1 MKIISLYILI
11 VIAVGLVT
19 FLIREYNANKW
30 MSIERNRRLIV
41 ERFESEG
48 INAHFNDV
56 TGILLVTFFY
66 RGARYV
72 ESINYANARLMYK
85 KSQKESIKDIL
96 VKTFVK

>member
-1 MKIISLYILI
+1 MKIISLYLLI
-11 VIAVGLVT
+11 IIGAGLVM

-30 MSIERNRRLIV
+30 MSIESNRRNI
-41 ERFESEG
+41 ERRFISEG
-48 INAHFNDV
+48 IDTHFNDV

>member
-11 VIAVGLVT
+11 VIGVGLVT

-56 TGILLVTFFY
+56 AGVLMVTFFY

-72 ESINYANARLMYK
+72 ESINFANVKLMYK
-85 KSQKESIKDIL
+85 KSRKSSIKDIL
-96 VKTFVK
+96 IKTFVK

>member
-1 MKIISLYILI
+1 MKIISLYLLI
-11 VIAVGLVT
+11 VIGVGLVM

-48 INAHFNDV
+48 VDAHFNDV
-56 TGILLVTFFY
+56 TGVLMVTFFY

-72 ESINYANARLMYK
+72 ESINYANAKLMYK
-85 KSQKESIKDIL
+85 KSQKTNIKDIL
-96 VKTFVK
+96 IKIFVK